1 MFLGLNLVE
10 SYDSPPALALLAK
23 DEDDL
28 LQPFRN
34 SYIDLPEASSA
45 QVEEL
50 IRAEQQTTSLVRGM
64 LELAGGRVERQQH
77 VEDQEYTARDNAGLC
92 GSLIGITGTNQFGN
106 FDLKQMHNA
115 LLKSKIFAG
124 DPDISTFDPAIWS
137 EKMMAY
143 LPIGFQEGY
152 LVRYLKLRSE

>member
-1 MFLGLNLVE
+1 MQLLVFLGLNLVE

-34 SYIDLPEASSA
+34 DYIDLSESSPE

-64 LELAGGRVERQQH
+64 LELADSRVERRQH
-77 VEDQEYTARDNAGLC
+77 VED
-92 GSLIGITGTNQFGN
+92 
-106 FDLKQMHNA
+106 
-115 LLKSKIFAG
+115 
-124 DPDISTFDPAIWS
+124 
-137 EKMMAY
+137 
-143 LPIGFQEGY
+143 
-152 LVRYLKLRSE
+152 